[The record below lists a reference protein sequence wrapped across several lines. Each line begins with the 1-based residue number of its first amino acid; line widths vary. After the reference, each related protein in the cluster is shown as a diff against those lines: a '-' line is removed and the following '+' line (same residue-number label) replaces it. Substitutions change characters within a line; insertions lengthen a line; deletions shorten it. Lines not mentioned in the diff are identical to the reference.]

1 MNKRTIN
8 IISKM
13 TICAMLLALGW
24 VLPFLTGQIPQFG
37 NMFLPMHLPV
47 LIGGFVLGPW
57 YGLFL
62 GIVTPLTRSLL
73 FTMPPIYPTATSM
86 AFELAAYGFASGLL
100 FKLAYKMFNGN
111 DKKLIISI
119 YVVLI
124 IALIFGRLVYGLTM
138 FVLTFI
144 TPDKVNLNGMIYISA
159 TILNAWPGIILQ
171 IVLIPAII
179 IALYKAKLLNRYF

>member
-1 MNKRTIN
+1 
-8 IISKM
+8 
-13 TICAMLLALGW
+13 
-24 VLPFLTGQIPQFG
+24 
-37 NMFLPMHLPV
+37 
-47 LIGGFVLGPW
+47 
-57 YGLFL
+57 
-62 GIVTPLTRSLL
+62 
-73 FTMPPIYPTATSM
+73 MPPIYPTATSM

-144 TPDKVNLNGMIYISA
+144 TPDKVNLNGMIYISS
-159 TILNAWPGIILQ
+159 TILYAWPGIILQ

>member
-1 MNKRTIN
+1 
-8 IISKM
+8 M

-73 FTMPPIYPTATSM
+73 FTMPPIYPPATSM

>member
-1 MNKRTIN
+1 
-8 IISKM
+8 M

-144 TPDKVNLNGMIYISA
+144 
-159 TILNAWPGIILQ
+159 NAWPGIILQ

>member
-73 FTMPPIYPTATSM
+73 FT
-86 AFELAAYGFASGLL
+86 
-100 FKLAYKMFNGN
+100 
-111 DKKLIISI
+111 
-119 YVVLI
+119 
-124 IALIFGRLVYGLTM
+124 
-138 FVLTFI
+138 
-144 TPDKVNLNGMIYISA
+144 
-159 TILNAWPGIILQ
+159 
-171 IVLIPAII
+171 
-179 IALYKAKLLNRYF
+179 